1 MEILKPYVFERLFL
15 QDVKKRRGRSV
26 REEEFL
32 SAFNPRV
39 QPGNLGN
46 KFVVKAFFRLYERGV
61 ETSDGL
67 NETGLI
73 EKHRRR
79 QAKHSGKNQE
89 RQNEKQ
95 IDASSAYRV
104 RDGKRATGLFGNEGC
119 LNLNCHTLFKLYKTQ
134 TAQYPNKVPN
144 CSKHKLIFPFGF
156 FCAVFCLVFGVLCF
170 ALLFFIVAYFCKE
183 HIPLSA
189 ILQLPERD
197 AERNGEFRPCL
208 FEHVF

>member
-1 MEILKPYVFERLFL
+1 VEAFCFSFHANRNIAPVPRAKMEILKPYVFERLFL

-32 SAFNPRV
+32 RAYTPRV

-46 KFVVKAFFRLYERGV
+46 KFGVNAFFRLYERGV

-73 EKHRRR
+73 EKPRRR

-95 IDASSAYRV
+95 KIGRAS
-104 RDGKRATGLFGNEGC
+104 
-119 LNLNCHTLFKLYKTQ
+119 
-134 TAQYPNKVPN
+134 
-144 CSKHKLIFPFGF
+144 
-156 FCAVFCLVFGVLCF
+156 
-170 ALLFFIVAYFCKE
+170 
-183 HIPLSA
+183 
-189 ILQLPERD
+189 
-197 AERNGEFRPCL
+197 
-208 FEHVF
+208 